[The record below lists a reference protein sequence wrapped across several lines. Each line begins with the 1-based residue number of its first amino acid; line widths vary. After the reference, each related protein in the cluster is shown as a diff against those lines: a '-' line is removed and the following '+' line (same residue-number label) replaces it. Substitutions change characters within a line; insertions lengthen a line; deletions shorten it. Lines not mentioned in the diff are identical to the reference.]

1 MGGKRGTKS
10 GTEKEWGA
18 GVGTGNE
25 LLEKTGT
32 YKTDLEVSEK
42 KGKYAY
48 FRAADNCF
56 LERM

>member
-42 KGKYAY
+42 KGKLQE
-48 FRAADNCF
+48 CK
-56 LERM
+56 